1 MWKRKQKNKGIQ
13 VLNDNKKEEKVETF
27 LFFFF
32 LNRIVFFFFSNHYAV
47 SYYSNWLYLF
57 KVILGF
63 TKDNTQKDNTN

>member
-27 LFFFF
+27 LFFF
-32 LNRIVFFFFSNHYAV
+32 LIELFFVFFSNHYAV

-63 TKDNTQKDNTN
+63 TKDNTKKDNTN